1 MAEDLCTFVN
11 GLCPDDLCV
20 LPYGHPF
27 TRQHRHITGTT
38 YGSAHTSW
46 PEQLE
51 ILRDPKQSGWHPGNH
66 YMAPK
71 GTTEAELIEM
81 GWQLQQSWDKASLP

>member
-1 MAEDLCTFVN
+1 MAKDLCTFVN

-20 LPYGHPF
+20 LAYGHPF

-38 YGSAHTSW
+38 YGSANTTW

-51 ILRDPKQSGWHPGNH
+51 ILRNPDLCAWAKGNH
-66 YMAPK
+66 YMAPR
-71 GTTEAELIEM
+71 GTKEAELVRL
-81 GWQLQQSWDKASLP
+81 GWELQESWVH